1 MNVAISNAAHPEY
14 GAATIP
20 FPIPKSQYE
29 NIVDMMSQIDVG
41 DPAEKDCH
49 IDEILGY
56 WTVLKRME
64 NSIVNLEELDYL
76 AKRLDSFDSGEAAQF
91 QVMAEKLDIRDIAD
105 FINLTFCCQQATVI
119 TDFSD
124 LNAVGRDHYMNM
136 NGGCA
141 RVEELENL
149 DAHETALLLVGS
161 GSGVV
166 TPYGVVYDNGMKLSQ
181 LYKGNAFPPY
191 SYNLSLMEL
200 EVKALNEADDPV
212 YIYLPAPE
220 LQIERSL
227 KRSGL
232 GLSEDVEFE
241 VIYSN
246 LPVEADLALLQNKED
261 IQTLNRMCEAIAE
274 LNHLDMKKLGA
285 VIAYVGPNNA
295 YEITRLAENIGLFD
309 FAPDVKTPEEYGRY
323 MIEKSGHFDYDE
335 RLDEYYDFHSF
346 GLDRIQC
353 EDGAFV
359 QEGYVTYMGALSLD
373 ELLVPEEP
381 GKTME
386 MGGMQ

>member
-1 MNVAISNAAHPEY
+1 MNITISNAVHPEY
-14 GAATIP
+14 GVASIP
-20 FPIPKSQYE
+20 FPIPESQYE
-29 NIVDMMSQIDVG
+29 HIVYQLGEIEVG
-41 DPAEKDCH
+41 DPRKKDCF
-49 IDEILGY
+49 INEVRGT
-56 WTVLKRME
+56 WPVLKRLE
-64 NSIVNLEELDYL
+64 DSIANLEELDFL
-76 AKRLDSFDSGEAAQF
+76 FKRLDGFDIGEAAQF
-91 QVMAEKLDIRDIAD
+91 QAMAEKMNLKDIKDL
-105 FINLTFCCQQATVI
+105 INLTFCCQQATVI

-124 LNAVGRDHYMNM
+124 LNAVGRDHYMNL

-141 RVEELENL
+141 KTEELDKL
-149 DAHETALLLVGS
+149 DTRETALMLIGS
-161 GSGVV
+161 GAGVV
-166 TPYGVVYDNGMKLSQ
+166 TPYGVVYDNGLKLSQ
-181 LYKGNAFPPY
+181 QYKGNALPPY
-191 SYNLSLMEL
+191 SYNPSLMDI
-200 EVKALNEADDPV
+200 EVRSKNESYDPV
-212 YIYLPAPE
+212 YIYLPAPM
-220 LQIERSL
+220 LQIERAL
-227 KRSGL
+227 QRVGIDMC
-232 GLSEDVEFE
+232 GNMEFE
-241 VIYSN
+241 VIGSR
-246 LPVEADLALLQNKED
+246 LPVQADVILLQNQED
-261 IQTLNRMCEAIAE
+261 IQSLNDMCVAIAE

-285 VIAYVGPNNA
+285 VIAYVGPNA